1 MTKRR
6 RSKPATTSFHPLA
19 FGGWRDYETWAANDF
34 RPKPRDPAPAPAP
47 AVVEALPETQAA
59 PRVDVPTEPA
69 VDPVVHPGP
78 APGPEPAPADG
89 PTEFFTAEELAEQ
102 PAPTARPY
110 VRTMGRTRA
119 AHELR
124 LETIVSAAPGTPPS
138 ADATALRL
146 HRVCR
151 APLSVAEI
159 AVHLGVP
166 LGVARILISDAIT
179 DGLVIAH
186 DDRTPSADGPS
197 LELLN
202 RVHAGLLRLA

>member
-6 RSKPATTSFHPLA
+6 WSKPAATSFHPLA
-19 FGGWRDYETWAANDF
+19 FGGWHDYETWAANDF
-34 RPKPRDPAPAPAP
+34 RPKPRDPAPAPAV
-47 AVVEALPETQAA
+47 AEALPE
-59 PRVDVPTEPA
+59 PRTEPRADLPTERA
-69 VDPVVHPGP
+69 VDPVVDPGP
-78 APGPEPAPADG
+78 APEPGPAPADG
-89 PTEFFTAEELAEQ
+89 PTEFFTAEELIEQ

-110 VRTMGRTRA
+110 VRTRGRTRA
-119 AHELR
+119 DHELR
-124 LETIVSAAPGTPPS
+124 LETIVSAVPGTPPP
-138 ADATALRL
+138 ADAITLRL

-166 LGVARILISDAIT
+166 LGVARVLISDAIT